1 MDTQEKLTAVIGS
14 LVDTLHEGMERTD
27 GNIPPAMLTALST
40 SIGSLAQ
47 AKANLVAIDIHR
59 EAQASVD
66 QSAKRSLFPR
76 QRDRSGPV
84 TLEGEATESEPPP
97 FPERG

>member
-1 MDTQEKLTAVIGS
+1 MTGRAVGCIASLHSRSTFGRGSIVVTTDADTCIILTGS
-14 LVDTLHEGMERTD
+14 GRHG
-27 GNIPPAMLTALST
+27 LST
-40 SIGSLAQ
+40 G
-47 AKANLVAIDIHR
+47 

-84 TLEGEATESEPPP
+84 TLEGEATESGPPP